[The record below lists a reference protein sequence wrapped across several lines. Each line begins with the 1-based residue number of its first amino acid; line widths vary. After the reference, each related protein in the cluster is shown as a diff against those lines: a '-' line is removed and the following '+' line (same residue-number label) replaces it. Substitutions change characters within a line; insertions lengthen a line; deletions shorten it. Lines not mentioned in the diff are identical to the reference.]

1 MVKAGSGIPKRER
14 RGPDLISDDTNTP
27 KVQDVVKRLNVRN
40 DGVHEIS
47 LMSLVFK
54 FSSDS
59 VRRVPVLVGQ
69 GNALSKM
76 FDGIR
81 HGVFTSMSQL
91 VDMVMREIHGQ
102 MLVEEY
108 WIKERDV
115 LDAHKDPV
123 VGVWFG
129 L

>member
-1 MVKAGSGIPKRER
+1 M
-14 RGPDLISDDTNTP
+14 RGEVPNLICDNTNTP
-27 KVQDVVKRLNVRN
+27 KVQDVVKRLDVRN
-40 DGVHEIS
+40 NSVDEIS

-54 FSSDS
+54 FSSDRL
-59 VRRVPVLVGQ
+59 RRVPVLGGQ

-91 VDMVMREIHGQ
+91 VDIAMREIHGQ

-108 WIKERDV
+108 GIEE
-115 LDAHKDPV
+115 
-123 VGVWFG
+123 
-129 L
+129 